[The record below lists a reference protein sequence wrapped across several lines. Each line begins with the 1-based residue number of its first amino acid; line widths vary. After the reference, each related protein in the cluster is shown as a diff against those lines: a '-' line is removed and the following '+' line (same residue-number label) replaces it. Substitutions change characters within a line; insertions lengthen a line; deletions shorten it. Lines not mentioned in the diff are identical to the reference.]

1 MLIESPLC
9 NSPRL
14 LLVQVQNPPRVF
26 QRGYHGDC
34 KGALHADF
42 QYSFSKGTKEE
53 PWARSTDFTPNS
65 SIGQAWAYLLECPDL
80 KLEGIKDLFQKLADF
95 KLAEYSV
102 QAKRVNLKKGGS
114 AVPRQMLVPIV
125 EAPEDMDIA
134 FELMFKV
141 NELVQYGKLIPEH
154 LNKNFYKI
162 LQPRWTPHEY
172 AKLVLR
178 EILEM
183 KSAVCWDP
191 VQVFLTALKH
201 QGNKVRAPIS
211 GSVKLERS
219 LLSVHRLAI
228 TPTKVY
234 CYGPEVD
241 LSNRVTREFKDK
253 VDNFL
258 RVTFIEE
265 DWEEMSAS
273 ALTTGFDKGLSP
285 RLSRVYDRFLRVM
298 REGVQLG
305 GKKYE
310 FLAFSSSQ
318 LRERS
323 FWMFASTGDVTPDSI
338 REWMG
343 NFLSIRNVAQCAA
356 RMGQCFSSSTP
367 TLEVPSRELE
377 LIEDVERVHNK
388 TSIKYCFSDGIGKI
402 SEDFAKQVG
411 RKCGLRRMGVSMA
424 PSAFQIRYGGYKGV
438 VAVDPNSSY
447 KLSLRPSMRKFSSEH
462 IGLEVLGWAQ
472 FLPCYLNRQI
482 ISLLSTLGIADH
494 VFENLQERVVTQ
506 LDAMIEDPVVALE
519 VLQVSPPA

>member
-1 MLIESPLC
+1 MLFESPLS

-14 LLVQVQNPPRVF
+14 LPVQVQNPPRVF
-26 QRGYHGDC
+26 QRGYHGDNE
-34 KGALHADF
+34 GALHDDI
-42 QYSFSKGTKEE
+42 QYSSKGTKEE

-80 KLEGIKDLFQKLADF
+80 KLEGKKDLFGKLADF
-95 KLAEYSV
+95 ELVKYPLHPRKVNV
-102 QAKRVNLKKGGS
+102 QPGVS
-114 AVPRQMLVPIV
+114 TVTRQTLVPIV

-141 NELVQYGKLIPEH
+141 NELVQYGKLIPDDLTRKFFE
-154 LNKNFYKI
+154 I
-162 LQPRWTPHEY
+162 LQPRWNKHEN
-172 AKLVLR
+172 AKLGLR
-178 EILEM
+178 EIQEV
-183 KSAVCWDP
+183 KSVVCTNPVRVFYDAV
-191 VQVFLTALKH
+191 LKH
-201 QGNKVRAPIS
+201 QRQRNKVRSPIS
-211 GSVKLERS
+211 GSVKLEGS
-219 LLSVHRLAI
+219 LLSVHRLAV

-241 LSNRVTREFKDK
+241 LSNRVTRHFKDK

-258 RVTFIEE
+258 RVSFVEE
-265 DWEEMSAS
+265 DWEETSAT
-273 ALTTGFDKGLSP
+273 ALTTGFDKE
-285 RLSRVYDRFLRVM
+285 LSRVYDRFLQVM
-298 REGVQLG
+298 RKGVQLG

-323 FWMFASTGDVTPDSI
+323 FWMFASTGDITPAFI

-377 LIEDVERVHNK
+377 LIDDVERVDGRTNL
-388 TSIKYCFSDGIGKI
+388 TYCFSDGIGKI

-411 RKCGLRRMGVSMA
+411 RKCGLRRTGVSMV

-438 VAVDPNSSY
+438 VAVDPYSQY
-447 KLSLRPSMRKFSSEH
+447 KLSLRPSMRKFSSDH

-482 ISLLSTLGIADH
+482 ISLLSTLGIKDH
-494 VFENLQERVVTQ
+494 VFENLQERVVSQ
-506 LDAMIEDPVVALE
+506 LDAMIEDPVAALE

>member
-1 MLIESPLC
+1 M
-9 NSPRL
+9 
-14 LLVQVQNPPRVF
+14 QVQNPPRVF

-34 KGALHADF
+34 EGAFHADF
-42 QYSFSKGTKEE
+42 QYSFSKGNKEE

-65 SIGQAWAYLLECPDL
+65 SIGQAWEYLLECPDL
-80 KLEGIKDLFQKLADF
+80 KLEGKKDLFQKLADF
-95 KLAEYSV
+95 KLAEYPIHPR
-102 QAKRVNLKKGGS
+102 KVNIQSGVS
-114 AVPRQMLVPIV
+114 TVTCQTLVPIV
-125 EAPEDMDIA
+125 EAPEDMNIA

-141 NELVQYGKLIPEH
+141 NELVQYGKLIPED
-154 LNKNFYKI
+154 LTREFYKI

-172 AKLVLR
+172 AKLGLR
-178 EILEM
+178 EILEL
-183 KSAVCWDP
+183 KSAVCWNP
-191 VQVFLTALKH
+191 VRVFYTAVMKH
-201 QGNKVRAPIS
+201 QANKVRAPIS

-241 LSNRVTREFKDK
+241 LSNRVTREYKDK

-265 DWEEMSAS
+265 DWEETSAS
-273 ALTTGFDKGLSP
+273 ALTTGFDKG
-285 RLSRVYDRFLRVM
+285 LSRVYDRFLRVM
-298 REGVQLG
+298 REGVKLG
-305 GKKYE
+305 GKQYE

-323 FWMFASTGDVTPDSI
+323 FWMFASTGDVTPASI

-377 LIEDVERVHNK
+377 LIEDVERVDEN
-388 TSIKYCFSDGIGKI
+388 TSINYCFSDGIGKI
-402 SEDFAKQVG
+402 SQDFAKQVG
-411 RKCGLRRMGVSMA
+411 RKCGLRRMGVSMV

-438 VAVDPNSSY
+438 VAVDPTSSY

-482 ISLLSTLGIADH
+482 ISLLSTLGIPDH
-494 VFENLQERVVTQ
+494 VFETLQERVVTQ

>member
-1 MLIESPLC
+1 MC
-9 NSPRL
+9 NSRRL
-14 LLVQVQNPPRVF
+14 LLEQILNPPRVF
-26 QRGYHGDC
+26 QRASYADDEDALNVDFMYSYF
-34 KGALHADF
+34 KGVM
-42 QYSFSKGTKEE
+42 EE
-53 PWARSTDFTPNS
+53 PWVRSTDFTPNS

-80 KLEGIKDLFQKLADF
+80 KLDGRKDLFKKLADF
-95 KLAEYSV
+95 KLAEHPIHY
-102 QAKRVNLKKGGS
+102 RNLNLQSGES
-114 AVPRQMLVPIV
+114 TVTRQLLVPIV
-125 EAPEDMDIA
+125 EAPEDMEIA

-141 NELVQYGKLIPEH
+141 NELVHYGKLIPGD
-154 LNKNFYKI
+154 LTRQFYEL
-162 LQPRWTPHEY
+162 LQPLYTPHEY
-172 AKLVLR
+172 AKLGLR
-178 EILEM
+178 EILEL
-183 KSAVCWDP
+183 KSVVCWNP
-191 VQVFLTALKH
+191 VEFLSSVVQKY
-201 QGNKVRAPIS
+201 QRNKVRTPIS
-211 GSVKLERS
+211 GSVKLEQS

-228 TPTKVY
+228 TPTTVH

-258 RVTFIEE
+258 RVSFVEE
-265 DWEEMSAS
+265 DWDEVSAN
-273 ALTTGFDKGLSP
+273 ALTTGLGFAIGH
-285 RLSRVYDRFLRVM
+285 SRVYDRFLQVM
-298 REGVQLG
+298 REGVKLA

-323 FWMFASTGDVTPDSI
+323 FWMFASTGDVTPASI

-377 LIEDVERVHNK
+377 LIEDVERVDEN
-388 TSIKYCFSDGIGKI
+388 TYYCFSDGIGKI

-411 RKCGLRRMGVSMA
+411 RKCGLRRMGVSMV

-438 VAVDPNSSY
+438 VAVDPTSSY

-462 IGLEVLGWAQ
+462 IGLEVLNWAR

-519 VLQVSPPA
+519 VLQVSPPAY

>member
-1 MLIESPLC
+1 MLIESPLSD
-9 NSPRL
+9 SPGL
-14 LLVQVQNPPRVF
+14 LLVQIQNPPRVF
-26 QRGYHGDC
+26 QRAYHADDEDALHVDSQYSYS
-34 KGALHADF
+34 KGA
-42 QYSFSKGTKEE
+42 KEE

-80 KLEGIKDLFQKLADF
+80 KPAGIKDLFQKLADF
-95 KLAEYSV
+95 KLAKNPIDP
-102 QAKRVNLKKGGS
+102 QRVNLQSGVS
-114 AVPRQMLVPIV
+114 TVTRQTLVPIV
-125 EAPEDMDIA
+125 EAPEDMDIS

-141 NELVQYGKLIPEH
+141 NELVQYGKLFPDDLTRE
-154 LNKNFYKI
+154 FYKI

-172 AKLVLR
+172 AKLGLR
-178 EILEM
+178 EILEL
-183 KSAVCWDP
+183 KSVVCWNP
-191 VQVFLTALKH
+191 VRVFYTAVLKH
-201 QGNKVRAPIS
+201 QANKLRTPIS

-265 DWEEMSAS
+265 DWEETSAN
-273 ALTTGFDKGLSP
+273 ALTTGFDKGLS
-285 RLSRVYDRFLRVM
+285 RVYDRCLRVM
-298 REGVQLG
+298 REGVKLG
-305 GKKYE
+305 GKNYE

-323 FWMFASTGDVTPDSI
+323 FWMFASTGDVTPALI
-338 REWMG
+338 RAWMG
-343 NFLSIRNVAQCAA
+343 DFLSIRNVAQCAA

-367 TLEVPSRELE
+367 TLEVPSWELE
-377 LIEDVERVHNK
+377 PIDDVERVDTR
-388 TSIKYCFSDGIGKI
+388 TSMKYCFSDGIGKI
-402 SEDFAKQVG
+402 SEDFAKQVA
-411 RKCGLRRMGVSMA
+411 RKYGLRRMGVSMV

-438 VAVDPNSSY
+438 VAVDPYSLY
-447 KLSLRPSMRKFSSEH
+447 KLSLRPSMRKFSSTH
-462 IGLEVLGWAQ
+462 IGLEVLNWAR

-482 ISLLSTLGIADH
+482 ISLLSTLGIEDH
-494 VFENLQERVVTQ
+494 VFENLQERLVTQ